1 MLSLDRNGDS
11 PKQDACFPRLH
22 YRVYQH
28 NKSKE
33 LKFLHAPLLQKEKP
47 KALLPIREVLH
58 K

>member
-11 PKQDACFPRLH
+11 PKQDACFPRL
-22 YRVYQH
+22 
-28 NKSKE
+28 
-33 LKFLHAPLLQKEKP
+33 LKGKP